1 MYTLQRNGE
10 LFEIHEEALG
20 YGEEKRKVR
29 SVRHEITERSPKQR
43 PQYDQWKRFVETG
56 QFRGPKPDLVL
67 LESWKRCREMDVDPS
82 PRSCW
87 DFTPI
92 KQLEPFAARLHELTR
107 DIETRTYKAIQ
118 GKNLLITMTDNKARV
133 VRTCGDRETLLE
145 ADKLNFGPGANWAE
159 TSVGTNAIGTAL
171 VTGRPIQVFG
181 EEHYCRSHHAW
192 SCCAAPIFDPHGNAW
207 GCFDISGPVSSDFSQ
222 VFPLV
227 LSAAREVE
235 RHLFNAYLADIEIKS
250 RSLVSAVFNAVLT
263 GVLTVDDCGRI
274 THSNQAAEAL
284 LGQES
289 GSLRGQNIDTYVNF
303 GPYLTRQKQDP
314 SCTEPMNLLCLVN
327 PHLVVRASPV
337 YAYTGPWN
345 HAIVTLNEPQIVH
358 PAPSR
363 DKSRDLPA
371 GGTEIASHRFG
382 RVLYNSPAM
391 VRAVQKARQVAQTPS
406 TVLLSGETGTGKE
419 LFAQGIHE
427 ASSRASGPFVAV
439 NCGAMPKELVQ
450 SELFGYR
457 GGAFTGAADKGR
469 IGKFEQAD
477 KGTLFLD
484 EISEMPLEMQV
495 NLLRPLEERSV
506 VRVGGTQARSVDVK
520 VIVAT
525 NRNLAELVAKGTFRE
540 DLYYR
545 INVVCINI
553 PPLRER
559 EGDVPLLAEY
569 HARRLCQEF
578 RLPFSGIDPAA
589 MEILCA
595 YHWPGNV
602 RELLNCMEYAVNAM
616 EDGVLRPEHLPNLAG
631 GASDAPS
638 SVVAQV
644 KAGKAF
650 KLENVAA
657 ETIREALS
665 HHGGNVSHAAR
676 ALGIGR
682 NTLYAKMR
690 KFGIC

>member
-1 MYTLQRNGE
+1 VYTLQRNGE
-10 LFEIHEEALG
+10 LFEIREEALG
-20 YGEEKRKVR
+20 YGEEKRKLR
-29 SVRHEITERSPKQR
+29 SMRHEITERSPSQR

-56 QFRGPKPDLVL
+56 QFRGPKPDGVL

-92 KQLEPFAARLHELTR
+92 KQLEPFAVRLHELTR
-107 DIETRTYKAIQ
+107 EIEKKTYRTIQ

-159 TSVGTNAIGTAL
+159 ASVGTNAIGTAL

-192 SCCAAPIFDPHGNAW
+192 SCCAAPIFDPHGNPW

-235 RHLFNAYLADIEIKS
+235 RLLFNAYLADIEIKS

-274 THSNQAAEAL
+274 THANQAAEAL
-284 LGQES
+284 LGQEE
-289 GSLRGQNIDTYVNF
+289 GSLRGQRAELYINFNRYVA
-303 GPYLTRQKQDP
+303 RQKQDP
-314 SCTEPMNLLCLVN
+314 SCTEPMNLLCHIN
-327 PHLVVRASPV
+327 PRLIVRASPV
-337 YAYTGPWN
+337 YAFTGPWN
-345 HAIVTLNEPQIVH
+345 HTIITLNESQTVH

-363 DKSRDLPA
+363 DKSRDLPS
-371 GGTEIASHRFG
+371 ASDSASQRFG
-382 RVLYNSPAM
+382 KILYHSPAM
-391 VRAVQKARQVAQTPS
+391 AQAVQKARQVAQTPS
-406 TVLLSGETGTGKE
+406 TVLLAGETGTGKE

-427 ASSRASGPFVAV
+427 ASTRAGGPFVAV
-439 NCGAMPKELVQ
+439 NCGALPKELVQ

-457 GGAFTGAADKGR
+457 GGAFTGAMDKGR

-506 VRVGGTQARSVDVK
+506 VRVGGSQARAVDVK
-520 VIVAT
+520 VIVAS
-525 NRNLAELVAKGTFRE
+525 NRNLAELVAKGAFRE

-545 INVVCINI
+545 INVVCITL

-559 EGDVPLLAEY
+559 EGDVPLLAEF
-569 HARRLCQEF
+569 HARRLCREF

-616 EDGVLRPEHLPNLAG
+616 EDGLIRPEHLPGL
-631 GASDAPS
+631 ASDNASAASPAAS
-638 SVVAQV
+638 RIRE
-644 KAGKAF
+644 GKAF